1 MKCTGYVGNCAA
13 AVVVVVA
20 VGVECGGGG
29 GDDHAV
35 VDPRNWTLTLSL
47 RLHLHLIHHVVEM
60 ALLKEVL
67 VLLVS
72 YLENVL

>member
-20 VGVECGGGG
+20 VGVECDGGGCG

-35 VDPRNWTLTLSL
+35 VDP
-47 RLHLHLIHHVVEM
+47 
-60 ALLKEVL
+60 
-67 VLLVS
+67 
-72 YLENVL
+72 